1 MKKYQVFAQRPTF
14 IIDLS
19 RSYSPSALQTFAAYD
34 NETHAFTEMYKQYRN
49 GVKAVETRQS
59 FERKIEA
66 ISLGRVK
73 KKEFSIPRPLDN
85 EISAILEQEA
95 KAKLHGQ
102 KHTIAEEKKYIQDHF
117 KEIETDRIAK
127 WNEARTLF
135 YSIEQSRQEREKQ
148 RLQQEY
154 QQKRQAMFDILEGE
168 PYAIEQGIEDLAS
181 TIKIP
186 LDFDFEYTYD
196 KAKGRVAVEIEIING
211 IQLPLQ
217 KAVRLASGRASI
229 KNKLVREIN
238 EETKDTILSFAYLFA
253 SKVFEISLNIS
264 MVEVTI
270 WKENRDAAYCWIEFP
285 REGIMRDNPRYLV
298 PAFDY
303 ASYRRVIDIRQKTA
317 SVEIASIPATKFR
330 KLVDAERLK
339 TIAETPKM
347 KTSQSEQVAYVPME
361 EAQKLLRKLGY
372 DSELNSAIE
381 AAKGSRIV
389 AVSPRYKQMIADEAT
404 AAIYG
409 RSDDDDYAYGEPSYS
424 DFSLKDRDP
433 LFEQA
438 ARLVVSAGLASTSS
452 LQRTFEVGYNRAG
465 RIMDQ
470 LEAAGIVGPATGGK
484 PRKVL
489 ISLSDLDNI
498 LGY

>member
-1 MKKYQVFAQRPTF
+1 MKKYQVFAQRPKF
-14 IIDLS
+14 ITDLS
-19 RSYSPSALQTFAAYD
+19 RSYSPSALQIFAAYD
-34 NETHAFTEMYKQYRN
+34 NETHAFTEMYKQYRQ
-49 GVKAVETRQS
+49 GVKSVETRQS

-66 ISLGRVK
+66 ISLGKPKGR
-73 KKEFSIPRPLDN
+73 EFLIPRPLDN

-95 KAKLHGQ
+95 KAMLHGQ
-102 KHTIAEEKKYIQDHF
+102 KHTISEEKKYIQEHF
-117 KEIETDRIAK
+117 KEVEADRIAK
-127 WNEARTLF
+127 WNEVRTLF
-135 YSIEQSRQEREKQ
+135 YSLEQSRQEREKQ

-168 PYAIEQGIEDLAS
+168 PYAIEQGMEDLAS
-181 TIKIP
+181 TIKVP

-196 KAKGRVAVEIEIING
+196 KAKGQIAVEIEIING

-264 MVEVTI
+264 YVEVTI
-270 WKENRDAAYCWIEFP
+270 WKECRDAAYCWIEFP
-285 REGIMRDNPRYLV
+285 RDGIMRDNPRYLV

-303 ASYRRVIDIRQKTA
+303 TNYRRVIDIRQKTA
-317 SVEIASIPATKFR
+317 SVEIATIPATKFR
-330 KLVDAERLK
+330 KLVDGERTK
-339 TIAETPKM
+339 TIVETPKM
-347 KTSQSEQVAYVPME
+347 KTTQTEQIAYVPME

-372 DSELNSAIE
+372 DYELSAAIE

-409 RSDDDDYAYGEPSYS
+409 RNDDYDYEEPSYS

-433 LFEQA
+433 LFEEA
-438 ARLVVSAGLASTSS
+438 ARFVVKSNTASTST
-452 LQRTFEVGYNRAG
+452 LQRRYEIGYNRAG
-465 RIMDQ
+465 RLMDQ
-470 LEAAGIVGPATGGK
+470 LEAAGIVGPAVGGK

-489 ISLSDLDNI
+489 VSLSDIEQLFTH
-498 LGY
+498 